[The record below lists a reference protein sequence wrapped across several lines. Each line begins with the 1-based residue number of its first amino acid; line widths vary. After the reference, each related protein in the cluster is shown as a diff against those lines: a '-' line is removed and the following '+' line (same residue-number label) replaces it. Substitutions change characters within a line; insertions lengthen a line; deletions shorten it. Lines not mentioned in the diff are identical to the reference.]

1 MKRNICRVAALLVFM
16 STLEAQALKKVE
28 GTEKFQEM
36 TLTQTV
42 ELEEFEQVK
51 LKSVGHALRN
61 KKVAFMDFK
70 VYVVE
75 LLMPVDASW
84 NQKAADFV
92 TASPSG
98 IQMSFLR
105 DVPADKMMAAFSE
118 SLKANQ
124 VDTKSEPVQAFIN
137 AVKKVG
143 DLKNKDVFL
152 IARKKSDKTDSV
164 LLLIPG
170 RAKEIISG
178 PAGWSDGIMKIWA
191 GKAADAGLEKMQK
204 ELFK

>member
-1 MKRNICRVAALLVFM
+1 MNTIFYRATVFLLFAT
-16 STLEAQALKKVE
+16 SLTAHAIKKVE
-28 GTEKFQEM
+28 GTTKFQDI

-51 LKSVGHALRN
+51 LKAVGHALRN

-70 VYVVE
+70 VYVLE
-75 LLMPVDASW
+75 LLMPADFSW
-84 NQKAADFV
+84 NQKASDMV
-92 TASPSG
+92 SASPSG

-105 DVPADKMMAAFSE
+105 DVPADKMMEAFND

-124 VDTKSEPVQAFIN
+124 VDITSEPLKAFIK
-137 AVKKVG
+137 AVKRVG
-143 DLKNKDVFL
+143 DLKEKDVFL
-152 IARKKSDKTDSV
+152 IVRKKSDKKDDV

-178 PAGWSDGIMKIWA
+178 PAGWSDEVIKIWA
-191 GKAADAGLEKMQK
+191 GKPADTGFEKMQK
-204 ELFK
+204 ALFK